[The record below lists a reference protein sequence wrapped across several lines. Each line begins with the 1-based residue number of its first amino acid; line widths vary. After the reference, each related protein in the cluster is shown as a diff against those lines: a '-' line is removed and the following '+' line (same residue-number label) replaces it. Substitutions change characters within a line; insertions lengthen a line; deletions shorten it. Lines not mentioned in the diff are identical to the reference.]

1 MLMGIGKGS
10 DHSLCTLSV
19 HDDFVLNIN
28 ICKYVHSIPDDLHLV
43 SPINNALEAHSH

>member
-1 MLMGIGKGS
+1 MLMLIGI